1 MQCTCGAGAALHLR
15 ASSRWAAGAA
25 LPVFGHLR
33 PSHHHHPTSPQ
44 ATKSP
49 SPQATTT
56 SIDKHHP
63 SINIV
68 PCRGR
73 TRGAKEQNQ
82 VRICK
87 GTLSGPS
94 YGKLLVLN
102 FWQILQLRPDIC
114 HQLPV
119 KTEGKNID
127 SPQIPPVLTDPLDLS
142 DPLNCWDQPN
152 PPEIDKLGK
161 HKSFNG
167 WWHTFAITYSPFPQ
181 DCLSV
186 YCANYHEEQQLYE
199 CLSTII
205 LWRFFSF
212 GVSSLSYAFLWP
224 DSNGGLNVSWEQWHL
239 QSVALTIM
247 QPVQQP
253 HSL

>member
-1 MQCTCGAGAALHLR
+1 MHCTCGAGAALHLR
-15 ASSRWAAGAA
+15 ASTRWAAGAA

-33 PSHHHHPTSPQ
+33 PSHHHHPTSHHPTSPQ

-63 SINIV
+63 SINTV

-102 FWQILQLRPDIC
+102 FWKILQLRPDIC
-114 HQLPV
+114 HQCCWWKLRAKILTAP
-119 KTEGKNID
+119 K
-127 SPQIPPVLTDPLDLS
+127 SPQSLQIHLTY
-142 DPLNCWDQPN
+142 QT
-152 PPEIDKLGK
+152 
-161 HKSFNG
+161 H
-167 WWHTFAITYSPFPQ
+167 
-181 DCLSV
+181 
-186 YCANYHEEQQLYE
+186 
-199 CLSTII
+199 
-205 LWRFFSF
+205 
-212 GVSSLSYAFLWP
+212 
-224 DSNGGLNVSWEQWHL
+224 
-239 QSVALTIM
+239 
-247 QPVQQP
+247 
-253 HSL
+253 